1 MHQNH
6 RDQHRQHILE
16 IRLDPPG
23 HLEAVAGVALGSIL
37 VKAPA
42 PFGDTEQKI
51 HQTAARQQQVADE
64 EILEIQHRAVCA
76 HGLDKAPHI
85 VAQRTGQTQQH
96 QRRRAHDAGFVAVPA
111 KVLAGAGDDV
121 FKHCNDRG
129 EAGEGHEQ
137 KEQCTPQAAACHVR
151 KDVGQGNKNQA
162 RACVG

>member
-1 MHQNH
+1 MK
-6 RDQHRQHILE
+6 ILSRSFSAE
-16 IRLDPPG
+16 
-23 HLEAVAGVALGSIL
+23 IL
-37 VKAPA
+37 VLQGFPVRLRDSC
-42 PFGDTEQKI
+42 FFRDN
-51 HQTAARQQQVADE
+51 ADK
-64 EILEIQHRAVCA
+64 EILGIQHRAACA

-121 FKHCNDRG
+121 LKHCNDRG